1 MEIEILKNNMSNNIE
16 TLKGI
21 IIQKDNEIMD
31 LIRKNDSDNKSLE
44 N

>member
-1 MEIEILKNNMSNNIE
+1 MSNNIE

-31 LIRKNDSDNKSLE
+31 LIRKNDLDNKSLE